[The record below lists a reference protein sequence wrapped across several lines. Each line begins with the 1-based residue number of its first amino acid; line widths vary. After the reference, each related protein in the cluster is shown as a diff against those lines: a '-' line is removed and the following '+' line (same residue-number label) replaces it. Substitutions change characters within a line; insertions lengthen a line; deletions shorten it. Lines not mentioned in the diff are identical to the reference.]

1 MLSTIGIIIDFVII
15 ATLVIAGI
23 IGFKRGFLKSFIS
36 LFSWVVCLII
46 SILVARFVANWIN
59 GIYNFSGL
67 IGGKISEGLSGV
79 NEFFNR
85 TVSSFGTKD
94 ALIAAIPS
102 DINGML
108 IMLVKAVFNGV
119 SDEAIVAQEGTVAS
133 LVGESLGYIIMVV
146 ISAILVFIILKIVIA
161 LLSKLFDNIART
173 KVLGS
178 LNKIFGLVFG
188 VLKAAL
194 VIVVLNGILSALTLV
209 PAVNKTVTPLVQ
221 DNTHIEKVVFNQTD
235 KLVGKYII
243 NGNIIQTWVSNLWNG
258 RGK

>member
-119 SDEAIVAQEGTVAS
+119 SDEAIVALEAAGCSHARQYYTDWVTDYETEYNAMMKRVA
-133 LVGESLGYIIMVV
+133 EWY
-146 ISAILVFIILKIVIA
+146 
-161 LLSKLFDNIART
+161 SKQDFY
-173 KVLGS
+173 
-178 LNKIFGLVFG
+178 NK
-188 VLKAAL
+188 
-194 VIVVLNGILSALTLV
+194 
-209 PAVNKTVTPLVQ
+209 
-221 DNTHIEKVVFNQTD
+221 E
-235 KLVGKYII
+235 VGKPR
-243 NGNIIQTWVSNLWNG
+243 T
-258 RGK
+258 RR